1 VVRGLDVFREYFAGH
16 ADQFVLIGGTAATLA
31 MEEAGLEFRATK
43 DLDIVLH
50 IEALSPAFGEVF
62 WSFIETGEARSEP
75 WSALLRFGAE
85 LVSALTMSED
95 GVVAAHPWVERDP
108 ATGARSLKVPLPPP
122 ETIRRIAD
130 ALSTISNA
138 LLSAGGKEETR

>member
-1 VVRGLDVFREYFAGH
+1 MKDVANVTGRMGEGETMAPAEEAVNVAALADEAPGSGATEETNIDAGGPGPG
-16 ADQFVLIGGTAATLA
+16 AAAT
-31 MEEAGLEFRATK
+31 
-43 DLDIVLH
+43 
-50 IEALSPAFGEVF
+50 
-62 WSFIETGEARSEP
+62 ETGEANSEP
-75 WSALLRFGAE
+75 WSALLQFGAE
-85 LVSALTMSED
+85 LVSALTTSED
-95 GVVAAHPWVERDP
+95 RVVAAHPWVERDP